1 MVNQAT
7 TEEIII
13 NCAPIET
20 RAAVL
25 DNGVIQELY
34 IERENH
40 RGRVGGIFRGKV
52 LRVLP
57 GMQAAFVD
65 IGFERAAFIHAKDI
79 YVRPAVPSTQAS
91 DIPPSAA
98 KAPETPRKTVRQPE
112 PVPQM
117 SSLSHTIANITA
129 NAMAPP
135 MLGNT
140 ASHTLSNIA
149 SADASLPNALRPGE
163 VLPEVVDES
172 AVVPV
177 EDQPADDQVGAS
189 PTVCREHQVPDIRE
203 LVTEGQS
210 LVVQVAKDQ
219 IGSKGARLTTHLS
232 IPSRYLVLMPL
243 VNHVGVSQRIEDEE
257 ERARLRG
264 IIEGLRSEMGDQM
277 PGIILR
283 TAAEDASEEA
293 LERDFNFL
301 VKLWADIKPKLERV
315 PPGQAILE
323 DLPLYLRILRDM
335 LRPQVERVRVD
346 SKSVFGKLQ
355 AFARQF
361 LPEYESRIEYYSGD
375 RPLFDLYNVE
385 EEINRA
391 LQREVTLKSGGHV
404 VFDQTEA
411 MTTIDVNTGA
421 FVGSRNLEETIF
433 KTNLEAAQAIARQM
447 RLRNLGGILIID
459 FIDMLDEEHS
469 RQVIRTF
476 EKALEKDHVKTK
488 ITSLSELGLLEMTRK
503 RTRESLERILCH
515 ACPVCGGRGTL
526 KTPETICFEIYRELI
541 REARQYNASGYLVI
555 AAQEVV
561 DRLLDEESANLAELA
576 EYLGTN
582 IRFQVESLYHLEQY
596 DVVMT

>member
-1 MVNQAT
+1 MLNQAT
-7 TEEIII
+7 SEEIII

-34 IERENH
+34 IERESH

-79 YVRPAVPSTQAS
+79 YVRPVVPPPQST
-91 DIPPSAA
+91 
-98 KAPETPRKTVRQPE
+98 
-112 PVPQM
+112 
-117 SSLSHTIANITA
+117 
-129 NAMAPP
+129 
-135 MLGNT
+135 T
-140 ASHTLSNIA
+140 ASESVTSSSDAAVASPGGEAQGAAVKASNTVPDSA
-149 SADASLPNALRPGE
+149 STDDRASENGALEKRVADVMQPAQLI
-163 VLPEVVDES
+163 PEVAEDT
-172 AVVPV
+172 AVV
-177 EDQPADDQVGAS
+177 QVNTPDAGAS
-189 PTVCREHQVPDIRE
+189 KAESRHQSYREHQIPDIRE

-243 VNHVGVSQRIEDEE
+243 VNHVGVSQRIEDED
-257 ERARLRG
+257 ERTRLRD
-264 IIEGLRSEMGDQM
+264 IIEGLRAKMGDQM

-283 TAAEDASEEA
+283 TAAEEAPEEA

-346 SKSVFGKLQ
+346 SRSVFDKLC
-355 AFARQF
+355 AFAKQF
-361 LPEYESRIEYYSGD
+361 LPEYETRIEYYSGD
-375 RPLFDLYNVE
+375 RPLFDLYSVE

-421 FVGSRNLEETIF
+421 FVGSRTLEETIF

-515 ACPVCGGRGTL
+515 ACPVCSGRGTL

-576 EYLGTN
+576 DYLGTN

>member
-1 MVNQAT
+1 MLSQAT
-7 TEEIII
+7 SEEIII

-25 DNGVIQELY
+25 DSGVIQELY
-34 IERENH
+34 IERESH

-79 YVRPAVPSTQAS
+79 YVRPVPPPTPAS
-91 DIPPSAA
+91 DNATDQKSD
-98 KAPETPRKTVRQPE
+98 
-112 PVPQM
+112 VP
-117 SSLSHTIANITA
+117 A
-129 NAMAPP
+129 
-135 MLGNT
+135 
-140 ASHTLSNIA
+140 
-149 SADASLPNALRPGE
+149 
-163 VLPEVVDES
+163 ES
-172 AVVPV
+172 AVAENQGASSAAAGQAVPAQM
-177 EDQPADDQVGAS
+177 QPAQLVPAVSDGAAVVQVNGLNADANKPES
-189 PTVCREHQVPDIRE
+189 RPVHREYQIPDIRE

-243 VNHVGVSQRIEDEE
+243 VNHVGVSQRIEDEV
-257 ERARLRG
+257 ERTRLRD
-264 IIEGLRSEMGDQM
+264 IIEGLRAEMGDQM

-283 TAAEDASEEA
+283 TAAEEAPEEA
-293 LERDFNFL
+293 LKRDFNFL

-315 PPGQAILE
+315 PPRQAILE

-346 SKSVFGKLQ
+346 SRSVFDKLRE
-355 AFARQF
+355 FARQF

-375 RPLFDLYNVE
+375 RPLFDLYSVE

-421 FVGSRNLEETIF
+421 FVGSRTLEETIF

-515 ACPVCGGRGTL
+515 ACPVCSGRGTL

>member
-1 MVNQAT
+1 MLNQAT
-7 TEEIII
+7 SEEIII

-34 IERENH
+34 IERESH

-79 YVRPAVPSTQAS
+79 YVRPV
-91 DIPPSAA
+91 
-98 KAPETPRKTVRQPE
+98 
-112 PVPQM
+112 
-117 SSLSHTIANITA
+117 
-129 NAMAPP
+129 APP
-135 MLGNT
+135 PQSTT
-140 ASHTLSNIA
+140 ASESVTSSSDAAVASPGGEAQGVAVKASNTVPDSA
-149 SADASLPNALRPGE
+149 STDNRASENGALEKRVADVMQPAQLI
-163 VLPEVVDES
+163 PEVAEDT
-172 AVVPV
+172 AVV
-177 EDQPADDQVGAS
+177 QVNTPDAGAS
-189 PTVCREHQVPDIRE
+189 KAESRHQSYREHQIPDIRE

-243 VNHVGVSQRIEDEE
+243 VNHVGVSQRIEDED
-257 ERARLRG
+257 ERTRLRD
-264 IIEGLRSEMGDQM
+264 IIEGLRAKMGDQM

-283 TAAEDASEEA
+283 TAAEEAPEEA

-346 SKSVFGKLQ
+346 SRSVFDKLC
-355 AFARQF
+355 AFAKQF
-361 LPEYESRIEYYSGD
+361 LPEYETRIEYYSGD
-375 RPLFDLYNVE
+375 RPLFDLYSVE

-421 FVGSRNLEETIF
+421 FVGSRTLEETIF

-515 ACPVCGGRGTL
+515 ACPVCSGRGTL

-576 EYLGTN
+576 DYLGTN

>member
-1 MVNQAT
+1 MNQAT
-7 TEEIII
+7 SEEIII

-25 DNGVIQELY
+25 DNGVVQELY
-34 IERENH
+34 IERESH

-79 YVRPAVPSTQAS
+79 YARPPAPTQTEPKLPEDLPQSPSKSSSVKAVTSVDEQTLLEPLMAGSGIPSNVVTS
-91 DIPPSAA
+91 NVTPSFMV
-98 KAPETPRKTVRQPE
+98 PNVVVPE
-112 PVPQM
+112 PRELEETT
-117 SSLSHTIANITA
+117 S
-129 NAMAPP
+129 
-135 MLGNT
+135 
-140 ASHTLSNIA
+140 
-149 SADASLPNALRPGE
+149 E
-163 VLPEVVDES
+163 
-172 AVVPV
+172 AVVVKP
-177 EDQPADDQVGAS
+177 EPRATQKDFQI
-189 PTVCREHQVPDIRE
+189 PDIRE

-219 IGSKGARLTTHLS
+219 IGTKGARLTTHLS

-243 VNHVGVSQRIEDEE
+243 VNHVGVSQRIEDEA
-257 ERARLRG
+257 ERSRLRE
-264 IIEGLRSEMGDQM
+264 IIERLRAQLGDQM

-283 TAAEDASEEA
+283 TAAEEAPEEA

-301 VKLWADIKPKLERV
+301 VKLWADIKPKLDRV

-346 SKSVFGKLQ
+346 SRSVYEKLK

-361 LPEYESRIEYYSGD
+361 LPDYEARIEYYTGD
-375 RPLFDLYNVE
+375 RPLFDLYGVE

-411 MTTIDVNTGA
+411 MATIDVNTGA

-433 KTNLEAAQAIARQM
+433 KTNLEAAQAIARQL
-447 RLRNLGGILIID
+447 RLRNLGGIVIID

-515 ACPVCGGRGTL
+515 ACPVCSGRGTL

-555 AAQEVV
+555 ASQEVV

-576 EYLGTN
+576 EYLNAT
-582 IRFQVESLYHLEQY
+582 IRFQVESLYHFEQY
-596 DVVMT
+596 DVVLT